1 MKLSEELIK
10 KLSKRYEP
18 SAMHNLKFK
27 GKDLAFKTDDEGRP
41 ILLFIGEMT
50 ESGTIRGE
58 RYARRLAFD
67 KDGNTIKDHWE
78 LKGKAS

>member
-10 KLSKRYEP
+10 KLGKIYEP
-18 SAMHNLKFK
+18 STLHNMKFK
-27 GKDLAFKTDDEGRP
+27 GKDVAFKTDEEGRP

-50 ESGTIRGE
+50 DSGTIRGE

-67 KDGNTIKDHWE
+67 KTGAVLKDHWE
-78 LKGKAS
+78 LKGKAT